1 MADCAGAAVAAD
13 PAAAAVD
20 PVRGCHEAIRQ
31 MLQHCKQQPG
41 HGLRA
46 GSPVSVMPVGSHGG
60 AMKARRPDGALLAGS
75 PPGAMPAGSPAGAL
89 RADNPGGAL
98 LAGSPVGALPAGSPM
113 QAGFGGG
120 GTGLASA
127 QMLQLAA
134 ATAQCES
141 DSQRRTAVLE
151 LVSHLLTA
159 AFPPSVSLH
168 CFGSS
173 ANGLGTSDSDLDI
186 HLGERRSSH
195 CA

>member
-1 MADCAGAAVAAD
+1 
-13 PAAAAVD
+13 
-20 PVRGCHEAIRQ
+20 
-31 MLQHCKQQPG
+31 
-41 HGLRA
+41 
-46 GSPVSVMPVGSHGG
+46 
-60 AMKARRPDGALLAGS
+60 MKARRPDGALLAGS
-75 PPGAMPAGSPAGAL
+75 PG
-89 RADNPGGAL
+89 
-98 LAGSPVGALPAGSPM
+98 GALPAGSPT
-113 QAGFGGG
+113 QAGYGGG

-141 DSQRRTAVLE
+141 DSPRRTAVLE